1 MPKFYFNVIAQSDII
16 TDLEGSD
23 LATLDT
29 AKLEA
34 VYDARALMSEAVL
47 RGRDISD
54 WRIEISDDAGAVLA
68 TLGFSD
74 AIKRFD

>member
-1 MPKFYFNVIAQSDII
+1 VPKFYFNVIAQSDII

-54 WRIEISDDAGAVLA
+54 WRIEISDDAGAVFA

-74 AIKRFD
+74 AIRRFD